1 MGGSPPRFRVQTAL
15 FVFSVA
21 GGLSAA
27 GLLGVG
33 CANQS
38 PAPRLDGSVPVP
50 ALRQV
55 PSLESVAELPSGTL
69 ASARAESNQ
78 DARQSAESKAWSR
91 PPQSVAEAIRLRDF
105 AAARA
110 LLDAAPAEERALPEM
125 RYARAR
131 VAIELAD
138 AQAALDALESLEQ
151 LAPEFSGDV
160 ARLRVEAHRLAG
172 HADEVVAY
180 YGKRREP
187 ESWIIAARALANAER
202 YVEARRWVDKAI
214 TALGKRRSLELRAEA
229 RALRARIAEAQGQRH
244 QAISDYR
251 WLAVEAPTTPAA
263 DGADGAL
270 VRFDGKLALT
280 KYHRLDRARAF
291 AEKGDARRAEAELE
305 SLKQAPGREPPEVD
319 QVAVLAQALY
329 RSRSN
334 YARAAEL
341 YRRAA
346 ELSPKNRELHRYLE
360 AKSLSRADKDPEAI
374 AKYDEL
380 AKRVP
385 GSQIGDDAL
394 YEAARLRFIDGLW
407 SEAVSSYEGYLKRR
421 GKTGRH
427 VQSARYELA
436 VARLAARDFDK
447 AQGAFKALLADA
459 RRRTTSEREEARLL
473 QLLGVA
479 QEGAGNREAAV
490 ATYREV
496 MQQEPLSFPA
506 LVAAARLAALGE
518 PAGPFL
524 SPAPEG
530 PPLPALGVELPD
542 RVAKLHRV
550 GLDAEAEA
558 ALREHEDALEKRYG
572 ERSGEALC
580 RAYGQLESARRRYQL
595 AQRIV
600 SRRVLNAAPGPATRW
615 QWECVYP
622 EPYAAL
628 IERAEKEREL
638 TPHWL
643 HAVMRQESGFS
654 PTVVSPADA
663 VGLLQLIEPTAR
675 RVAAGLEVTFDAEL
689 MRAPAVNVR
698 FGAYYLR
705 ELLNLFAGR
714 IELAAAA
721 YNAGPHAAGR
731 WLAAGQELPLDVF
744 VARIPYAETRTYVQR
759 VLGNWARYAYL
770 HGGEAAVPKLDLAL
784 PQGLAV
790 PDDAY

>member
-1 MGGSPPRFRVQTAL
+1 M
-15 FVFSVA
+15 
-21 GGLSAA
+21 
-27 GLLGVG
+27 
-33 CANQS
+33 
-38 PAPRLDGSVPVP
+38 
-50 ALRQV
+50 
-55 PSLESVAELPSGTL
+55 
-69 ASARAESNQ
+69 
-78 DARQSAESKAWSR
+78 
-91 PPQSVAEAIRLRDF
+91 AEAIRLRDF

-110 LLDAAPAEERALPEM
+110 LLDAAPAEEQALPEM

-138 AQAALDALESLEQ
+138 AQAALDALDSLEQ
-151 LAPEFSGDV
+151 SAPEFAGDV
-160 ARLRVEAHRLAG
+160 SRLRVEAHRLAG

-180 YGKRREP
+180 YGNRREP
-187 ESWIIAARALANAER
+187 ESWIIASRALANAER
-202 YVEARRWVDKAI
+202 FPEARRWIDKTI

-229 RALRARIAEAQGQRH
+229 RALRARIAEGQKQRYL
-244 QAISDYR
+244 AISDYR

-270 VRFDGKLALT
+270 VRFDGRLALT
-280 KYHRLDRARAF
+280 KYQRLDRARAF
-291 AEKGDARRAEAELE
+291 AEKGDARRAEAELDA
-305 SLKQAPGREPPEVD
+305 LKVAPGREPAEVD
-319 QVAVLAQALY
+319 QIAVLAQALY

-360 AKSLSRADKDPEAI
+360 AKSLSRAEKDPEAI

-380 AKRVP
+380 ARRVP
-385 GSQIGDDAL
+385 NSQVGDDAL

-407 SEAVSSYEGYLKRR
+407 SEAVTSYEGYLKRR
-421 GKTGRH
+421 SRTGRH

-436 VARLAARDFDK
+436 VARLAARDFEK
-447 AQGAFKALLADA
+447 AESAIKALLAENRRAAA
-459 RRRTTSEREEARLL
+459 RGSATSEREEARLVE
-473 QLLGVA
+473 LLGVA
-479 QEGAGNREAAV
+479 QEGAGKRDAAV
-490 ATYREV
+490 ETYRDVIE
-496 MQQEPLSFPA
+496 QEPLSFAA
-506 LVAAARLAALGE
+506 LAAAARLAALGA

-524 SPAPEG
+524 PPAPDTV
-530 PPLPALGVELPD
+530 PLPELRVDLPD

-558 ALREHEDALEKRYG
+558 ALRDHEEAFEKLYG

-600 SRRVLNAAPGPATRW
+600 SRRALGAAPSAATRW

-622 EPYAAL
+622 EPYQAL

-638 TPHWL
+638 TPHLL
-643 HAVMRQESGFS
+643 HSVMRQESAFS

-675 RVAAGLEVTFDAEL
+675 RVAAGLEVPFDAEL
-689 MRAPAVNVR
+689 MSSPAVNVR

-705 ELLNLFAGR
+705 ELLNLFGGR

-731 WLAAGQELPLDVF
+731 WLAAGHELPLDVF
-744 VARIPYAETRTYVQR
+744 VARIPYAETRSYVQR
-759 VLGNWARYAYL
+759 VLGNWARYSYL
-770 HGGEAAVPKLDLAL
+770 HGGEAAVPKLDLKL